1 MFQVLLL
8 RTVVLMNVPTMVLVM
23 MAPVTVT
30 RVLDTMIVPLRCVPM
45 VVHLMGNVSMA
56 PVFATRD
63 LLATIAARKLAPKIA
78 LAMVFVAKETALAP
92 RATKV

>member
-1 MFQVLLL
+1 MFEVLLL
-8 RTVVLMNVPTMVLVM
+8 RTVFLMNVSTMAMLH
-23 MAPVTVT
+23 T
-30 RVLDTMIVPLRCVPM
+30 PLICVPM

-78 LAMVFVAKETALAP
+78 LDMVFVAKETALAP
-92 RATKV
+92 RATKF